1 MSGTNVSDILRDNSK
16 FEDSVLTQD
25 PKIMHEWS
33 NRVWS
38 AIEEGKVFVGMT
50 DEQARI
56 SFDTIVHKRG
66 CPRIRQPLIKTRFF
80 SLILLGLLS
89 D

>member
-1 MSGTNVSDILRDNSK
+1 MSEAVFWVQTSSGKEGFVDINLSGTNVSDILRDNSK

-38 AIEEGKVFVGMT
+38 AIEEGKVFIGMT
-50 DEQARI
+50 DEQARM
-56 SFDTIVHKRG
+56 S
-66 CPRIRQPLIKTRFF
+66 
-80 SLILLGLLS
+80 
-89 D
+89 